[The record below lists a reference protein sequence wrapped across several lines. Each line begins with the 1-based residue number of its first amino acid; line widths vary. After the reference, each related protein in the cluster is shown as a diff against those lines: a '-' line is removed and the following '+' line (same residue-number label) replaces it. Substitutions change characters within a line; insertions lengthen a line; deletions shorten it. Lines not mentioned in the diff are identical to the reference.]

1 MDRAMAGLLSFP
13 NPVNEKAARVVAA
26 GVLALSIVTLASGA
40 YWLAA
45 VLAYGFVARVLA
57 GPTLSPLGQAATRL
71 VAPHLGAAKPV
82 PGPPKRFAQAVGATM
97 TLAIALIA
105 LVGHDHTVADVL
117 LVGMIATAGLES
129 IFAFCVGCRLFALLM
144 RAGLIPESV
153 CLECADVGV
162 RRAAAPG

>member
-1 MDRAMAGLLSFP
+1 
-13 NPVNEKAARVVAA
+13 
-26 GVLALSIVTLASGA
+26 
-40 YWLAA
+40 
-45 VLAYGFVARVLA
+45 
-57 GPTLSPLGQAATRL
+57 
-71 VAPHLGAAKPV
+71 V

-117 LVGMIATAGLES
+117 LVGMIAAAGLES
-129 IFAFCVGCRLFALLM
+129 ILAFCVGCRLFALLM